1 MSRKIPMLKALT
13 CFDAAARH
21 ESYTDAARELALTQ
35 SAVSR
40 QVATLEAYL
49 GVKLFTRTGHG
60 VALTEAGA
68 SYARQVAPR
77 LDGLERDTLDAM
89 ARQGGGQAVSLAAVP
104 TFAARWLM
112 PRLPLLRHQY
122 PDMTVHI
129 DSRTRPFM
137 FSDTEFDAALY
148 AGTPEQLANW
158 PGTSAIRLMD
168 ERIIPVASPKL
179 LAGRRRWRPRD
190 LLELPLLQ
198 QSTRPDAWR
207 QWFEVMD
214 VSNELTLRGP
224 RFELFS
230 MLTIGAAHGL
240 GVALLPAILI
250 ESELASG
257 ELRQVCDTAVHGNR
271 AYYLVTPER
280 AENKAALPLFSDWLL
295 QQCAG

>member
-21 ESYTDAARELALTQ
+21 QSYTDAARELALTQ

-89 ARQGGGQAVSLAAVP
+89 ARQGGGQAVALAAVP

-112 PRLPLLRHQY
+112 PRLPLLRQQY

-207 QWFEVMD
+207 QWFEAMD
-214 VSNELTLRGP
+214 VSNELALRGP

-257 ELRQVCDTAVHGNR
+257 ELRQVCDTAVHGHR

-280 AENKAALPLFSDWLL
+280 AENKSALPLFSDWLL
-295 QQCAG
+295 QQCGG